1 MTLLDLTIGRIIFL
15 IEFLDKLLFG
25 NIFIIIKVLGLFL
38 SLIISF
44 LLILIWIKLE
54 NEYKD
59 ETNFWLTLIKNTK
72 DFYFLKKAKKN
83 FDEIKKIFHEDQNKG
98 LIEIDN
104 FLNFV
109 LETFGYEGNLEE
121 KLNKIDINLLPNL
134 EDIKKANKI
143 VEIIKNYLDNN
154 KQINLSYGEYL
165 LIFNEYEK
173 TLFYLNVL
181 NPEDFLVKSLK

>member
-15 IEFLDKLLFG
+15 VEFLDKLLFG

-44 LLILIWIKLE
+44 LLIFIWIKLE

-109 LETFGYEGNLEE
+109 LETFGYEGKLEE
-121 KLNKIDINLLPNL
+121 KLNQIDINLLPNL

-154 KQINLSYGEYL
+154 KQINLNYDEYL

>member
-15 IEFLDKLLFG
+15 VEFLDKLLFG

-44 LLILIWIKLE
+44 LLIFIWIKLE

-109 LETFGYEGNLEE
+109 LETFGYEG
-121 KLNKIDINLLPNL
+121 KL
-134 EDIKKANKI
+134 
-143 VEIIKNYLDNN
+143 
-154 KQINLSYGEYL
+154 
-165 LIFNEYEK
+165 
-173 TLFYLNVL
+173 
-181 NPEDFLVKSLK
+181 KS

>member
-143 VEIIKNYLDNN
+143 VEIIKNYLENN
-154 KQINLSYGEYL
+154 KQINLSYDEYL

-181 NPEDFLVKSLK
+181 NPEDFLVKNLK

>member
-15 IEFLDKLLFG
+15 VEFLDKLLFG

-38 SLIISF
+38 SLIISS
-44 LLILIWIKLE
+44 LLIFIWIKLE

-109 LETFGYEGNLEE
+109 LETFGYEGKLEE
-121 KLNKIDINLLPNL
+121 KLNQIDINLLPNL

-154 KQINLSYGEYL
+154 KQINLSYDEYL